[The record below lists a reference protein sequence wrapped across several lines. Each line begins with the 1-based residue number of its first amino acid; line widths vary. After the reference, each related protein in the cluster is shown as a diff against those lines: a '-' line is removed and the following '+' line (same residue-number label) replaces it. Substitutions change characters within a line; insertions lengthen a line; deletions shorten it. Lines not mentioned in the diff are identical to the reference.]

1 MRKGSREEGIRLAAV
16 DEPGRA
22 PYPLPP
28 AAGVGWL
35 TRDEATTIERLSVL
49 ATAYVTGWIIESVQK
64 AISLDTYL

>member
-1 MRKGSREEGIRLAAV
+1 MRKGFGSQRSTSRAEL
-16 DEPGRA
+16 PT
-22 PYPLPP
+22 PPPPLPP